1 MKNQQSSLRWLRA
14 AAGRD
19 KGRAM
24 CAVEIIDKGVYV
36 CDGKE
41 RPLSRP
47 KLKNPKHLKA
57 THESLTEE
65 DLRSDRALRR
75 ALAVLR
81 GN

>member
-1 MKNQQSSLRWLRA
+1 MEIRKGGIVIS

-19 KGRAM
+19 KGKAM
-24 CAVEIIDKGVYV
+24 CAVEVTDKGVYV

-57 THESLTEE
+57 THQSLTEE

-75 ALAVLR
+75 ALAIFR
-81 GN
+81 GE

>member
-1 MKNQQSSLRWLRA
+1 MEIRTGGIVIS

-19 KGRAM
+19 KGKAM
-24 CAVEIIDKGVYV
+24 CVVEITGSGVYV

-57 THESLTEE
+57 TNKCLEPE

-75 ALAVLR
+75 ALAISR
-81 GN
+81 GD

>member
-1 MKNQQSSLRWLRA
+1 MEIRTGGIVIS

-19 KGRAM
+19 SGRAM
-24 CAVEIIDKGVYV
+24 CVVGIADKGVYV

-57 THESLTEE
+57 TRKSLSPE
-65 DLRSDRALRR
+65 DLRSDKALRR
-75 ALAVLR
+75 ALAAAGDDR
-81 GN
+81 Q

>member
-1 MKNQQSSLRWLRA
+1 MEIRKGGIVIS

-19 KGRAM
+19 KGKAM
-24 CAVEIIDKGVYV
+24 CAVEITDKGVYV

-57 THESLTEE
+57 THKSLTEE

-75 ALAVLR
+75 ALAIFR
-81 GN
+81 GE

>member
-1 MKNQQSSLRWLRA
+1 
-14 AAGRD
+14 
-19 KGRAM
+19 M
-24 CAVEIIDKGVYV
+24 CAVEVTDGGVYV

-57 THESLTEE
+57 TNSSLTEE

-75 ALAVLR
+75 ALAIFR
-81 GN
+81 GE